1 MPYSTKYNRMI
12 ADEMNR
18 INENKADYM
27 AYSNQVFVNGN
38 KFMGADDLL
47 KLPAKLRP
55 KYAEHRQ
62 PIDYTGGI
70 THKNGEGYSAGMK
83 FGSKFG
89 EDMNRNK
96 AAYMPK
102 RLRCESSSESSSGSD
117 SDSDSDDYDEEEV
130 PSLEDLLEHLAGLK
144 MDQKTHNDVVSYL
157 HKMEGAGRGLKGRG
171 SVWSWI
177 KNKANKVAD
186 IGKKAYNFAED
197 KIKPIAKQ
205 VVPLLKGIP
214 VVGNTINAAKSA
226 LSKIPVV
233 GNTIKN
239 KAEEY
244 GFGKKYDSDS
254 SSGDEDYDEEEV
266 PSLQDLLEHLAG
278 LKMDKKTHND
288 VVSYLHKMEGA
299 GRGLKGRGS
308 VWSWIK
314 NKANKVADVGKKAY
328 KFAEEKVKPIAKQIV
343 PLLKGIPI
351 VGSTID
357 AAKNAVS
364 KIPIVGNT
372 IKNKAEEYG
381 FGKKRAPSK
390 WVMHCKQYAADHSI
404 KYGDAMKSPEC
415 RAAYKKSGGAI
426 SMANAKDLPPQSE
439 LTDVIQIGKG
449 KKGRKSKIAASNGTQ
464 FLDTN
469 ENKML
474 GVPARAPGYL
484 KSTGEN
490 FEGASLGAGVMGGPS
505 NDIINGSKIT
515 GMGAKGK
522 GQLKDLAVKLA
533 QQALARKAAKAAKK
547 AATPAAPAAPAPAPA
562 APAAPVGGK
571 KKGKSGSALF
581 KQKGQFPIELKMSE
595 PLSADQERKSDYI
608 PADEAKVLGQGK
620 KPRAASAWVAHVKKY
635 ASEHG
640 ISYKAA
646 MSAAKPSYKK

>member
-1 MPYSTKYNRMI
+1 MI

-18 INENKADYM
+18 INDNKADYM

-102 RLRCESSSESSSGSD
+102 RLRCESSSESSSDSGSD

-144 MDQKTHNDVVSYL
+144 MD
-157 HKMEGAGRGLKGRG
+157 
-171 SVWSWI
+171 
-177 KNKANKVAD
+177 
-186 IGKKAYNFAED
+186 
-197 KIKPIAKQ
+197 
-205 VVPLLKGIP
+205 
-214 VVGNTINAAKSA
+214 
-226 LSKIPVV
+226 
-233 GNTIKN
+233 
-239 KAEEY
+239 
-244 GFGKKYDSDS
+244 
-254 SSGDEDYDEEEV
+254 
-266 PSLQDLLEHLAG
+266 
-278 LKMDKKTHND
+278 KKTHND
-288 VVSYLHKMEGA
+288 VVSYLHKMEGS
-299 GRGLKGRGS
+299 GKGLSGRGS

-314 NKANKVADVGKKAY
+314 DKANKVADVAKKGY
-328 KFAEEKVKPIAKQIV
+328 KFAEEKVKPIAKIVV
-343 PLLKGIPI
+343 PLLKLHPGIAAAIDKGKSIVSAIPL
-351 VGSTID
+351 VGSDT
-357 AAKNAVS
+357 K
-364 KIPIVGNT
+364 K
-372 IKNKAEEYG
+372 KLEEYG
-381 FGKKRAPSK
+381 LGKSGGAKRAPSK
-390 WVMHCKQYAADHSI
+390 WVEHCRKWAADHSI

-415 RAAYKKSGGAI
+415 RSAYKKSGGAI

-449 KKGRKSKIAASNGTQ
+449 KKGRKSKSKIAASNGAQ

-484 KSTGEN
+484 KSSGEN
-490 FEGASLGAGVMGGPS
+490 HEGASLGAGVMGGPS
-505 NDIINGSKIT
+505 NDPVNKGKIT
-515 GMGAKGK
+515 GLGLKENVEAAEAAAKSAVKGK
-522 GQLKDLAVKLA
+522 GKLKDLAVKLG
-533 QQALARKAAKAAKK
+533 QLAVAKK
-547 AATPAAPAAPAPAPA
+547 IKKPAAPAPAAPV
-562 APAAPVGGK
+562 APAPEVGGK
-571 KKGKSGSALF
+571 KRKGKTGSALF
-581 KQKGQFPIELKMSE
+581 KQKGQFPIEIKQSE
-595 PLSADQERKSDYI
+595 PLTVDQERKSDYI

-620 KPRAASAWVAHVKKY
+620 KPRAASAWINYVKKV
-635 ASEHG
+635 AADKG

-646 MSAAKPSYKK
+646 MSIAKESYKK